1 MSERFVVAAKTT
13 DVPSE
18 GFKVVTLNGHAVV
31 LVNHEGSFYAL
42 DNRCP
47 HMGFP
52 LHRGSLNKGILTCDW
67 HHARFDLCSG
77 GTFDL
82 WADDA
87 RKFAVDVRDEEIW
100 VDVGPAPDMR
110 PYYRRRV
117 HEGIE
122 HRQPLLIAKGVIAL
136 LEAGEDPAE
145 PLRIGLDFGV
155 RYRSHGWGQ
164 GLTQLVCY
172 MNLVGNLDPDDVL
185 RALYQGVRA
194 VQADWDEPRFVVETL
209 PETTA
214 GLDTLKRWFRA
225 FIEVRDDEGAERCL
239 VSAIRAG
246 AQPSEVADMLF
257 AAATDH
263 RYLSI
268 GHVVDFTN
276 KAFEALDA
284 AGWDHA
290 EVVLSSLVHG
300 LAMATRAEESLSWRN
315 PIDLI
320 ALLEGSFPQ
329 IPAALER
336 GRARRGAW
344 GGRAEIV
351 PILVGVDPQAILDAL
366 IQAIADGATE
376 EELGAAVAYA
386 AALRIARF
394 PTSNEFGDW
403 DTALHTFSYANAVH
417 QGLRRAPSPELLRGV
432 FDAAMSVYLDRFLN
446 APAVSLPDPDD
457 RVEVPEDI
465 LAELPNLL
473 DRQQQVN
480 QAGNAVALYLQSG
493 GAPDRLLAMLGR
505 LLLREDRD
513 FHTIQTME
521 AAFRQYGQLRGTP
534 EGAHVLVAAGRYLA
548 AHAPTVR
555 SQGQTFKIA
564 QRLHRGENVY
574 EDEEVRV

>member
-13 DVPSE
+13 EVPTE
-18 GFKVVTLNGHAVV
+18 GFKVVTLDGHAVV
-31 LVNHEGSFYAL
+31 LVNHDGSFYAL

-87 RKFAVDVRDEEIW
+87 RKFPVDVRDGEIW

-145 PLRIGLDFGV
+145 PLRIALDFGV
-155 RYRSHGWGQ
+155 RHRAQGWGQ

-172 MNLVGNLDPDDVL
+172 YNLVGNLDPDDVSK
-185 RALYQGVRA
+185 ALYQGVRA

-214 GLDTLKRWFRA
+214 GLEKLKRWFRD
-225 FIEVRDDEGAERCL
+225 FIEVRDEEGAERCL

-246 AQPSEVADMLF
+246 SQPFEVADMLF
-257 AAATDH
+257 AAGTDH
-263 RYLSI
+263 RYLTI

-276 KAFEALDA
+276 KAFEALDV
-284 AGWDHA
+284 AGWEHA
-290 EVVLSSLVHG
+290 ELVLSSLAHG
-300 LAMATRAEESLSWRN
+300 LAMATRAEESLSWRS
-315 PIDLI
+315 PVDLV
-320 ALLEGSFPQ
+320 ALLGASFPQ

-336 GRARRGAW
+336 GRARRGSW
-344 GGRAEIV
+344 SGRTELV
-351 PILVGVDPQAILDAL
+351 PVLVGVDPQAILDAL
-366 IQAIADGATE
+366 VQAVADGATE

-403 DTALHTFSYANAVH
+403 DTALHTFSFANAVH
-417 QGLRRAPSPELLRGV
+417 EGLRRAPSPELLRGV

-446 APAVSLPDPDD
+446 APAVSLPDPED
-457 RVEVPEDI
+457 RVEKPDEL
-465 LAELPNLL
+465 LAELPALL

-480 QAGNAVALYLQSG
+480 PAGRAVALYLQSG
-493 GAPDRLLAMLGR
+493 GDPDRLLATLGK

-513 FHTIQTME
+513 FHSIQAME
-521 AAFRQYGQLRGTP
+521 AAFKQYSQLRGTP
-534 EGAHVLVAAGRYLA
+534 DGTHVLIAAARYLA

-555 SQGQTFKIA
+555 SQGQTYRIA

-574 EDEEVRV
+574 EDEEALV

>member
-1 MSERFVVAAKTT
+1 MAERYVAAAKV
-13 DVPSE
+13 DEVRSE
-18 GFKVVTLNGHAVV
+18 GFKVVTLEGHAVV
-31 LVNHEGSFYAL
+31 LINHEGAFYAL

-87 RKFAVDVRDEEIW
+87 RKFAVDVRDGEIW

-110 PYYRRRV
+110 PYYRKRV

-155 RYRSHGWGQ
+155 RYRAHGWGQ

-185 RALYQGVRA
+185 KALYQGVRA
-194 VQADWDEPRFVVETL
+194 VQADWDEPRFVVDTL

-214 GLDTLKRWFRA
+214 GLPTLKRWFRD

-246 AQPSEVADMLF
+246 SQPSEVADMLF

-284 AGWDHA
+284 AGWKHA

-300 LAMATRAEESLSWRN
+300 LAMATRAEESLSWRS
-315 PIDLI
+315 PVDLVS
-320 ALLEGSFPQ
+320 LLEGSFPQ

-336 GRARRGAW
+336 GSARRGGW
-344 GGRAEIV
+344 GGRTDLV

-366 IQAIADGATE
+366 VQAVADGATE
-376 EELGAAVAYA
+376 EELGAAVVYA

-403 DTALHTFSYANAVH
+403 DTALHTFSFANAVH
-417 QGLRRAPSPELLRGV
+417 QGLRLAPSPELLRGV

-446 APAVSLPDPDD
+446 APAVALPDPED
-457 RVEVPEDI
+457 RVERPDDV
-465 LAELPNLL
+465 LGELPDLL

-480 QAGNAVALYLQSG
+480 QAGRAVALYLQSG
-493 GAPDRLLAMLGR
+493 GDPDRLLAMLGR

-513 FHTIQTME
+513 FHAIQTME
-521 AAFRQYGQLRGTP
+521 AAFRQYRALRGTA
-534 EGAHVLVAAGRYLA
+534 EGTHVLVAAARYLA

-555 SQGQTFKIA
+555 SQGQTFRIA

-574 EDEEVRV
+574 EDGEAVL